1 MRKSMIGAVVA
12 AMALGGAGVAL
23 GDSSTKS
30 VGDADAAIAVAGGP
44 PMLFT
49 GGPPMLFTEGP
60 DGTFAED
67 LAAELDLSVE
77 EVERALEAV
86 KDKQLSE
93 HRRELAEAISS
104 ELEGVS
110 VDEVE
115 SALAVADERMREAF
129 ESGEPPP
136 PDVFAETLA
145 DELGLSE
152 DEIADALEAARE
164 ASFEAHRDQME
175 QRLDDAVESGRLSE
189 KEADAIRERLDS
201 VPPKLEFR
209 SEPGE
214 VRPDG
219 PPLIGA
225 RPPWPVG

>member
-1 MRKSMIGAVVA
+1 MRKSMIGAAVA
-12 AMALGGAGVAL
+12 AVALGGAGVAL
-23 GDSSTKS
+23 GDNTTKS
-30 VGDADAAIAVAGGP
+30 VGEADAALAVPGGP
-44 PMLFT
+44 PMLFA
-49 GGPPMLFTEGP
+49 EGP

-86 KDKQLSE
+86 QDKQLSE
-93 HRRELAEAISS
+93 HRRELAEAISA
-104 ELEGVS
+104 ELDGVS

-129 ESGEPPP
+129 ESGEPPS
-136 PDVFAETLA
+136 PDVFAEALA

-152 DEIADALEAARE
+152 DEIVDALEAARE

-175 QRLDDAVESGRLSE
+175 QRLDEAVESGRLSE
-189 KEADAIRERLDS
+189 NEADAIRERLDS

-219 PPLIGA
+219 PPPIGA
-225 RPPWPVG
+225 GPPWPIG